1 MNLIIC
7 RFVPGFDEIVSS
19 IYDLILISYRINSLG
34 LVCGVKQVEMLCEAS
49 RSDSWFK
56 IIPQK
61 PSSQDAKRNAKQ
73 DYQRVGSINR
83 CTAARYCS
91 YVATPAATAAATA
104 TGSPLGASRMRGSPL
119 GAL

>member
-1 MNLIIC
+1 M
-7 RFVPGFDEIVSS
+7 
-19 IYDLILISYRINSLG
+19 SYFHSKLG
-34 LVCGVKQVEMLCEAS
+34 GLQL
-49 RSDSWFK
+49 DSWFK
-56 IIPQK
+56 IIPPK

-104 TGSPLGASRMRGSPL
+104 ATFSLRHFRLGKCVVK
-119 GAL
+119 